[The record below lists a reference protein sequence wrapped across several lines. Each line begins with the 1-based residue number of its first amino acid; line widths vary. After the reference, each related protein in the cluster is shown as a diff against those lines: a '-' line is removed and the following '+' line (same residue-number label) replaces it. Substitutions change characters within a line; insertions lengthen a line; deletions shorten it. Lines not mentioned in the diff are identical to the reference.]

1 MLKIYIC
8 TNRSAQSLDP
18 NPKPTNLQLR
28 LFNRS
33 NNYATDNHAVC
44 NDGTSGGYYF
54 SEAMSET
61 LNNTY
66 LIYLRGGGQC
76 YDEFSCNQRWIES
89 PSLMSSKFFSETIEL
104 SGIFDSNPVISP
116 SFWGAKKFA
125 LAYCSSDGYIG
136 DVNAANATFG
146 LHFRG
151 QRLVFEFIR
160 YLVSYHGMNSQSK
173 IFFAGGSA
181 GARGVMALMD
191 LLVAEHLP
199 VGARVVAFLDSPF
212 YIDIAPYSAS
222 FVGFAYQ
229 EQQKFRLMNT
239 RAALSRECIL
249 QYPGEEG
256 WKCQFGEYR
265 MPFLQTPYF
274 LIASQDDSY
283 QLYYNTGSVS
293 PPYSSSDMETY
304 SASFAARTQEL
315 VSELSDDHVAVR
327 TEQTLLYGAIYIN
340 ECVVSIVNMFTVQ
353 SSTGYYS
360 WACYNHD
367 VSIGSAFYKL
377 TTSATDRATG
387 KSYDISQR
395 DALELYLKQDP
406 YIIVTRSP
414 TLLQSSLLLPLP
426 APAVMDLVAPAVE
439 AVPDWIIPKSK
450 KSLRWIDTC
459 TGFMCG
465 KGCGPHVANN

>member
-1 MLKIYIC
+1 M
-8 TNRSAQSLDP
+8 
-18 NPKPTNLQLR
+18 QLR
-28 LFNRS
+28 LFNDENNS
-33 NNYATDNHAVC
+33 NHTGESFVNCAIC

-54 SEAMSET
+54 SESASYS

-76 YDEFSCNQRWIES
+76 YDEVSCNQRWAES
-89 PSLMSSKFFSETIEL
+89 PSLMSSNFFTESIEL
-104 SGIFDSNPVISP
+104 SGIFDSNPAISP
-116 SFWGAKKFA
+116 SFWGSKKFA

-136 DVNAANATFG
+136 DIGASNATFG

-160 YLVSYHGMNSQSK
+160 YLIRYHGMNSQSK

-199 VGARVVAFLDSPF
+199 IGSRVVAFLDSPY
-212 YIDIAPYSAS
+212 YIDISPYSAS

-229 EQQKFRLMNT
+229 EQQKYRLMNT
-239 RAALSRECIL
+239 GAALSRECLL

-283 QLYYNTGSVS
+283 QLYCNTGNTS
-293 PPYSSSDMETY
+293 PPYQSSDMETY

-315 VSELSDDHVAVR
+315 VIELSNAQVTIP
-327 TEQTLLYGAIYIN
+327 TEQTPLYGEIFIFTCESYGLSN
-340 ECVVSIVNMFTVQ
+340 FNRSIIFQDIILGLVITTTCLLGRPTTLSPPPPQTV
-353 SSTGYYS
+353 
-360 WACYNHD
+360 
-367 VSIGSAFYKL
+367 
-377 TTSATDRATG
+377 
-387 KSYDISQR
+387 
-395 DALELYLKQDP
+395 
-406 YIIVTRSP
+406 
-414 TLLQSSLLLPLP
+414 
-426 APAVMDLVAPAVE
+426 
-439 AVPDWIIPKSK
+439 
-450 KSLRWIDTC
+450 
-459 TGFMCG
+459 
-465 KGCGPHVANN
+465 